1 MAATLPA
8 GLLDRMICLTESLL
22 ASLRDK
28 NVPIMSAA
36 FSADETNHG
45 KHAIQ
50 LEDVKSAQSK
60 APATSLVSIST
71 LLAPDDISSS
81 HALNLNRR
89 IGGCH
94 SSTEQ
99 NKIQGVSLREF
110 RGLKKKSPIEMDT
123 INRHRQDDR
132 QVKCTACSVP
142 ATTDM

>member
-1 MAATLPA
+1 
-8 GLLDRMICLTESLL
+8 
-22 ASLRDK
+22 
-28 NVPIMSAA
+28 MSAA

-45 KHAIQ
+45 EHAIQ

-71 LLAPDDISSS
+71 LLAPDEISSS

-89 IGGCH
+89 IEGCH

-132 QVKCTACSVP
+132 QVKMHSMLCSCNHRYVREIQWMLMP
-142 ATTDM
+142 QGYDDLQ